1 MREPPRASMLASTSK
16 EREIKETAVFRKH
29 ISYSNVMATIAVFAV
44 LGGTA
49 VAAGKIRTANI
60 ANNAVT
66 AKKLAPNAASSATIA
81 DGAVARGDLAD
92 GQVTKADIADEAVT
106 ASKLGKVEYRGSIV
120 TVDGG
125 AATIASCK
133 AGERLI
139 GGGATIEG
147 EDNVQD
153 GGSYVAESGPS
164 ADRTSWVGR
173 AFDSDAAADTL
184 TVTAICLAA

>member
-1 MREPPRASMLASTSK
+1 MRAPPLAAKLASASK
-16 EREIKETAVFRKH
+16 EREKETTVLRKH
-29 ISYSNVMATIAVFAV
+29 LSYSNIMATIAVFAV

-66 AKKLAPNAASSATIA
+66 SKKLAPNAASSSKIA
-81 DGAVARGDLAD
+81 DGAVESSDIAD
-92 GQVTKADIADEAVT
+92 GGVSTADIAGGAVT
-106 ASKLGKVEYRGSIV
+106 ASKLGKLEHRASIV

-125 AATIASCK
+125 AATTASCK
-133 AGERLI
+133 AGEKLV

-164 ADRTSWVGR
+164 SDGTAWVGR

-184 TVTAICLAA
+184 TVTAICVGL